1 MDKSDIVI
9 VGGARTPIGKYGGA
23 FKDTPAHVL
32 GAVAIKAALE
42 SSSVSPDDVDEV
54 IMGQVGQVGPDAFNA
69 RRCALEAG
77 IPETSTALNVN
88 RLCGSGL
95 QAIWTAAMEIMT
107 GQAGVVVAGGD
118 ENMTMQPFL
127 DYDGRKGYALANR
140 TLIDGTLSLV
150 TDPFGCYPMGA
161 TAENVAEKHR
171 VTREDQDAFALRS
184 QQRAALAIDE
194 RRFSDQI
201 VPVIVAE
208 KKTQREITVDE
219 HVRRDVSLEALAK
232 LRPTFR
238 EGGSVTPGNSS
249 GINDAA
255 AAVVVTSEERAAA
268 EGWQPWLRLTA
279 VAVAGVEPAVMGYA
293 PTFAIRKVL
302 DQTGMTPNDIHL
314 MELNEAFAAQA
325 VPVIRDTGFD
335 EEKVNVNGGAIALG
349 HPVGATGAIL
359 TIKLMHELRRR
370 SQEFGLVTMCI
381 GGGQAIAAIFQNA
394 A

>member
-1 MDKSDIVI
+1 MDSSDIVI

-32 GAVAIKAALE
+32 GAIAIKAALGK
-42 SSSVSPDDVDEV
+42 SGVLPDQVDEV

-95 QAIWTAAMEIMT
+95 QAIWTGAMEIMA
-107 GQAGVVVAGGD
+107 GQAAVVVAGGD

-140 TLIDGTLSLV
+140 TVIDGTLSLV
-150 TDPFGCYPMGA
+150 TDPFGSYPMGA
-161 TAENVAEKHR
+161 TAENVAEKYA
-171 VTREDQDAFALRS
+171 VSREDQDAFALRS
-184 QQRAALAIDE
+184 QKRAASAIDE
-194 RRFSDQI
+194 CRFRDQI
-201 VPVIVAE
+201 VPVMVRE
-208 KKTQREITVDE
+208 KKTEREVAVDE
-219 HVRRDVSLEALAK
+219 HVRPDTSLESLAK
-232 LRPTFR
+232 LRASFR
-238 EGGSVTPGNSS
+238 EGGSVTAGNSS

-255 AAVVVTSEERAAA
+255 AAVVVTSEQRAAS
-268 EGWQPWLRLTA
+268 EGWQPWLRLIA
-279 VAVAGVEPAVMGYA
+279 VAVAGTEPSVMGYA

-302 DQTGMTPNDIHL
+302 DHAGMTPDDIHL
-314 MELNEAFAAQA
+314 VELNEAFAAQA
-325 VPVIRDTGFD
+325 VAVIRDTDFD
-335 EEKVNVNGGAIALG
+335 EERVNVNGGAIALG
-349 HPVGATGAIL
+349 HPVGATGTIL
-359 TIKLMHELRRR
+359 TIKLMHELQRRR
-370 SQEFGLVTMCI
+370 QEFGLVSMCI

>member
-150 TDPFGCYPMGA
+150 TDPFGCSSMGA

-249 GINDAA
+249 GINDAG
-255 AAVVVTSEERAAA
+255 AAVVDDRGGKSGGRGLAALAAFNRGSRRRCRACGDGVRPYLRHTKSAGPDRHDPERYS
-268 EGWQPWLRLTA
+268 PH
-279 VAVAGVEPAVMGYA
+279 GVERGLRGP
-293 PTFAIRKVL
+293 
-302 DQTGMTPNDIHL
+302 
-314 MELNEAFAAQA
+314 
-325 VPVIRDTGFD
+325 
-335 EEKVNVNGGAIALG
+335 GGTR
-349 HPVGATGAIL
+349 HPR
-359 TIKLMHELRRR
+359 HWFR
-370 SQEFGLVTMCI
+370 
-381 GGGQAIAAIFQNA
+381 
-394 A
+394 